1 MHSSN
6 QENKEESK
14 TKSPSR
20 YGYRGVIDIFI
31 KKNIDHKDW
40 VVKEIDK
47 ARGGVEFMLPNAEG
61 QIILDWDDLYYVDVT
76 FVNSR
81 NTYKESVSLAT
92 LEVLISELEDQRQSI
107 AQTRDFIY
115 QSGITSLQGEIEK
128 ENNKIKVQGQK
139 DIAKIGQGT
148 SMYNLLSG
156 FSF

>member
-14 TKSPSR
+14 TKSPSS

-31 KKNIDHKDW
+31 KKNIEHKDW
-40 VVKEIDK
+40 VVKDIDK

-92 LEVLISELEDQRQSI
+92 LEVLISELEDQRQRTV
-107 AQTRDFIY
+107 AALRNMLMVKFA
-115 QSGITSLQGEIEK
+115 GETPECK
-128 ENNKIKVQGQK
+128 P
-139 DIAKIGQGT
+139 
-148 SMYNLLSG
+148 
-156 FSF
+156 F